1 MVVAGHGKAA
11 AHVRDD
17 EVALGIGGTEL
28 GSAAKGAF
36 LLVEA
41 VHVALAIDTGIAGDT
56 GNVLEFVGI
65 GLVDSV
71 GRLAHLLG
79 KSLQQRRT

>member
-17 EVALGIGGTEL
+17 EVALGIGRAEL
-28 GSAAKGAF
+28 SGATNGAL

-41 VHVALAIDTGIAGDT
+41 VHVALAIDTGVT
-56 GNVLEFVGI
+56 GNTGDVLELIGI

-71 GRLAHLLG
+71 GGLAHLLG